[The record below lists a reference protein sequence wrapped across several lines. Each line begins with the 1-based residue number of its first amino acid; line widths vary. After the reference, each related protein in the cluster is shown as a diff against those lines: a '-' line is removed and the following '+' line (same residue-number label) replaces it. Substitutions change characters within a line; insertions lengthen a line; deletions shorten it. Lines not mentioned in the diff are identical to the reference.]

1 MGGLQQEVGSDLG
14 TGGQPEV
21 RQPAPPP
28 PLYDPLTAARREGA
42 ESILEQYLADRGGI
56 DQIIEETQEAAKTK
70 KRGRKPGAAA
80 AATSN
85 KRARRNGHPAD
96 STPPA
101 SAAKAGAWQPPAGS
115 WEDHI
120 ESIDASE
127 DEKSGKLIVY
137 LNWKNG
143 KKTKHNTDVIYRRCP
158 QKVGPAPRFDTS
170 TTGSEGL
177 ACVFADGCVGFRCC
191 GSTRITSGS

>member
-1 MGGLQQEVGSDLG
+1 MRPFSRIQKLTPIDPGIAHVQSQVGGLQQEVGSDLG

-21 RQPAPPP
+21 RQPTPPP
-28 PLYDPLTAARREGA
+28 PLYDPLTATRREGA
-42 ESILEQYLADRGGI
+42 EAILEQYLADHGGI
-56 DQIIEETQEAAKTK
+56 DQIIEETQEAAKSK
-70 KRGRKPGAAA
+70 KRGRKPAAA
-80 AATSN
+80 AGTSN

-127 DEKSGKLIVY
+127 DEKTGRLIVY

-158 QKVGPAPRFDTS
+158 QKVGSPRYDT
-170 TTGSEGL
+170 GDWG
-177 ACVFADGCVGFRCC
+177 
-191 GSTRITSGS
+191 